1 MKTQPQQITN
11 ALLGKES
18 GAREK
23 AVAYVIKHLEDDVDA
38 DLDDMTQKIH
48 STMQVVRIA
57 LEDKVFKVLSKG
69 IDLLEKL
76 TISGLLECEL
86 GFQAF
91 THSLIENDV
100 MFMLSCRVE
109 DNQKKL
115 REKCT
120 DALMMLA

>member
-23 AVAYVIKHLEDDVDA
+23 AVAYVTKHLEDDVDA